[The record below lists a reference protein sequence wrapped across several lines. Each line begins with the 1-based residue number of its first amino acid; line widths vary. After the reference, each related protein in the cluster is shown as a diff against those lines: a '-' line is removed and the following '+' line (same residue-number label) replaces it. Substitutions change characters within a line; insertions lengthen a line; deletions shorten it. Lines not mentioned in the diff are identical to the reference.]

1 MFFKSGQSV
10 LQRLVE
16 RGQSVFQVWSK
27 CPSAFGRTWSQSSS
41 KSGRTWS
48 NCFSSLVERGQ
59 NCSSS
64 LVGRGQC
71 VLQSLV
77 ERVGQSVLGS
87 SGKTAIPT
95 GQTVAKCSPLIL
107 PPSDKGRL
115 LEHCH
120 WQDIGEAGVL
130 GRQWPPLAKLVFL
143 EDNGLHWR
151 SWCSWKTMASIGEAG
166 VLGRQWPPLAKP
178 AFWKHTEASA

>member
-1 MFFKSGQSV
+1 M
-10 LQRLVE
+10 
-16 RGQSVFQVWSK
+16 
-27 CPSAFGRTWSQSSS
+27 
-41 KSGRTWS
+41 WS
-48 NCFSSLVERGQ
+48 NCSSLVERSQ

-64 LVGRGQC
+64 LLGRGQC
-71 VLQSLV
+71 VLQRVV

-87 SGKTAIPT
+87 SGQTSIPT

-130 GRQWPPLAKLVFL
+130 GRQWPPLAK
-143 EDNGLHWR
+143 
-151 SWCSWKTMASIGEAG
+151 
-166 VLGRQWPPLAKP
+166 P
-178 AFWKHTEASA
+178 AFWKHTKASA